1 MDNPEE
7 SYRSFERTVNAFGIL
22 NSEELDQFYALFKP
36 ISYSRKSV
44 LTEAGSTEKYLY
56 FVLEGVQRIV
66 FQDDIGHEA
75 TILFTY
81 QGNFGGVLDSMLTG
95 RKTKYTYETL
105 TKSTLLR
112 ANIKEVRDLGKIYPA
127 INQLLFEGLLYAFS
141 GLLERLVEIQC
152 YSAEEKFRILL
163 KRSPHILQIVPHKYL
178 ANYIGIDA
186 TNFSKLLNSVKL

>member
-66 FQDDIGHEA
+66 FQDDLGHEA

-112 ANIKEVRDLGKIYPA
+112 ANIKEVQDLVKIYPA
-127 INQLLFEGLLYAFS
+127 IYNLLFEGLLYAFS

>member
-7 SYRSFERTVNAFGIL
+7 SYRLFEKTVETFGIL
-22 NSEELDQFYALFKP
+22 TAEELGKFYELFKP
-36 ISYSRKSV
+36 ISYPRKSV
-44 LTEAGSTEKYLY
+44 LTESGSTEKNLY
-56 FVLEGVQRIV
+56 FVEKGVQRIV
-66 FQDDIGHEA
+66 YQDDIGHEA

-95 RKTKYTYETL
+95 RATLYSYETL
-105 TKSTLLR
+105 TKSNLLR
-112 ANIKEVRDLGKIYPA
+112 APISEVRNLGKAYPA
-127 INQLLFEGLLYAFS
+127 INQLLFEGLLFAFG

-152 YSAEEKFRILL
+152 FSAEEKFRILL
-163 KRSPHILQIVPHKYL
+163 KRSPHILQIIPHKYL

>member
-22 NSEELDQFYALFKP
+22 NSAELDQFYALFKP
-36 ISYSRKSV
+36 LSYTRKSV

-56 FVLEGVQRIV
+56 FVLEGVQRVV
-66 FQDDIGHEA
+66 FQDDLGHEA

-112 ANIKEVRDLGKIYPA
+112 ANIKEVRDLSKIYPA
-127 INQLLFEGLLYAFS
+127 INQLLFEGLLFAFS

-163 KRSPHILQIVPHKYL
+163 IRSPHILQLVPHKYL

>member
-7 SYRSFERTVNAFGIL
+7 SYRLFERTVNSFQIL
-22 NSEELDQFYALFKP
+22 NKEELRRFYTLFKP
-36 ISYSRKSV
+36 IDYSRKSV

-56 FVLEGVQRIV
+56 FVTEGVQRIV
-66 FQDDIGHEA
+66 FQDDLGHEA

-81 QGNFGGVLDSMLTG
+81 QANFGGVLDSMLTG
-95 RKTKYTYETL
+95 RTTKYTYETL
-105 TKSTLLR
+105 TKSILLR
-112 ANIKEVRDLGKIYPA
+112 ANIDEVRDLGKIYPA

-186 TNFSKLLNSVKL
+186 TNFSKLINSIKL

>member
-1 MDNPEE
+1 MDNLDE
-7 SYRSFERTVNAFGIL
+7 SYCLFKRTVNAFEIL
-22 NSEELDQFYALFKP
+22 NQEELQKFYALFKP
-36 ISYSRKSV
+36 VTFSRKSV
-44 LTEAGSTEKYLY
+44 LTESGSTEKYLY
-56 FVLEGVQRIV
+56 FVVKGVQRIV
-66 FQDDIGHEA
+66 FQDDLGHEA

-95 RKTKYTYETL
+95 RATQYTYETL
-105 TKSTLLR
+105 TKSILLR
-112 ANIKEVRDLGKIYPA
+112 ANINEVRALEKIYPA
-127 INQLLFEGLLYAFS
+127 IHNLLFEGLLYAFS

-186 TNFSKLLNSVKL
+186 TNFSKLINTVKL

>member
-7 SYRSFERTVNAFGIL
+7 SYSSFERTVNAFGIL
-22 NSEELDQFYALFKP
+22 TSEELDQFYALFKP
-36 ISYSRKSV
+36 ISYSRKSI

-112 ANIKEVRDLGKIYPA
+112 ANIKEVRDLSKNYPA
-127 INQLLFEGLLYAFS
+127 INQLLFEGLLFAFS

-163 KRSPHILQIVPHKYL
+163 IRSPHILQLVPHKYL

>member
-56 FVLEGVQRIV
+56 FVLEGVQRVV
-66 FQDDIGHEA
+66 FQDDLGHEA

-127 INQLLFEGLLYAFS
+127 INQLLFEGLLFAFS

-163 KRSPHILQIVPHKYL
+163 IRSPHILQLVPHKYL

>member
-66 FQDDIGHEA
+66 FQDDLGHEA

-127 INQLLFEGLLYAFS
+127 INQLLFEGLLFAFS

-152 YSAEEKFRILL
+152 YSADEKFRILL
-163 KRSPHILQIVPHKYL
+163 IRSPHILQLVPHKYL

>member
-22 NSEELDQFYALFKP
+22 NSAELDQFYALFKP
-36 ISYSRKSV
+36 LSYTRKSV

-56 FVLEGVQRIV
+56 FVLEGVQRVV
-66 FQDDIGHEA
+66 FQDDLGHEA

-81 QGNFGGVLDSMLTG
+81 QGNFGGILDSMLTG
-95 RKTKYTYETL
+95 RATQYTYETL
-105 TKSTLLR
+105 TKSILLR
-112 ANIKEVRDLGKIYPA
+112 ANINEVRALGKIYPA
-127 INQLLFEGLLYAFS
+127 IYNLLFEGLLYAFS

>member
-1 MDNPEE
+1 
-7 SYRSFERTVNAFGIL
+7 
-22 NSEELDQFYALFKP
+22 
-36 ISYSRKSV
+36 

-66 FQDDIGHEA
+66 FQDDLGHEA

-112 ANIKEVRDLGKIYPA
+112 ANIKEVGFRQNL
-127 INQLLFEGLLYAFS
+127 S
-141 GLLERLVEIQC
+141 C
-152 YSAEEKFRILL
+152 Y
-163 KRSPHILQIVPHKYL
+163 
-178 ANYIGIDA
+178 
-186 TNFSKLLNSVKL
+186 

>member
-22 NSEELDQFYALFKP
+22 HSEELDQFYALFKP

-81 QGNFGGVLDSMLTG
+81 QGNFGGVLDSMLAG

-112 ANIKEVRDLGKIYPA
+112 ANIKDVRDLGKIYPA
-127 INQLLFEGLLYAFS
+127 INQLLFEGLLFAFS

-163 KRSPHILQIVPHKYL
+163 IRSPHILQLVPHKYL

>member
-7 SYRSFERTVNAFGIL
+7 SYRLFEKTVETFGIL
-22 NSEELDQFYALFKP
+22 TAEELRKFYELFKP
-36 ISYSRKSV
+36 ISYPRKSV
-44 LTEAGSTEKYLY
+44 LTESGSTEKYLY
-56 FVLEGVQRIV
+56 FVEKGVQRIV
-66 FQDDIGHEA
+66 YQDDIGHEA

-95 RKTKYTYETL
+95 RATPYSYETL
-105 TKSTLLR
+105 TKSNLLR
-112 ANIKEVRDLGKIYPA
+112 APISEVRNLGKAYPA
-127 INQLLFEGLLYAFS
+127 INQLLFEGLLFAFG

-152 YSAEEKFRILL
+152 FSAEEKFRILL
-163 KRSPHILQIVPHKYL
+163 KRSPHILQIIPHKYL

>member
-36 ISYSRKSV
+36 ISYTRKSV

-75 TILFTY
+75 TFLFTY

-127 INQLLFEGLLYAFS
+127 INQLLFEGLLFAFS

-152 YSAEEKFRILL
+152 YSADEKFRILL
-163 KRSPHILQIVPHKYL
+163 IRSPHILQLVPHKYL

>member
-22 NSEELDQFYALFKP
+22 NSEELDQFYALFKL

-66 FQDDIGHEA
+66 FQDDLGHEA

-112 ANIKEVRDLGKIYPA
+112 ANIKEVRDLSKIYPA
-127 INQLLFEGLLYAFS
+127 INQLLFEGLLFAFS

-163 KRSPHILQIVPHKYL
+163 IRSPHILQLVPHKYL